1 MSERHI
7 DPSLDDHGLD
17 AWLTAADQRVRT
29 ALEDQID
36 LDRGLAQIMLKQS
49 APAQPATPEPPTP
62 SLSCTDAGAGDG
74 RGATGTV
81 KWYNADKGYG
91 FLAVDGGADIF
102 FHYMPP
108 PWAPVLQEGQRIRVE
123 FSSGGG
129 SSQANPAM
137 VSRVDN
143 A

>member
-1 MSERHI
+1 M
-7 DPSLDDHGLD
+7 
-17 AWLTAADQRVRT
+17 
-29 ALEDQID
+29 
-36 LDRGLAQIMLKQS
+36 
-49 APAQPATPEPPTP
+49 
-62 SLSCTDAGAGDG
+62 
-74 RGATGTV
+74 GTV

-102 FHYMPP
+102 FHYVPP
-108 PWAPVLQEGQRIRVE
+108 PGAPVLREGQRIRVE
-123 FSSGGG
+123 FSWGGG